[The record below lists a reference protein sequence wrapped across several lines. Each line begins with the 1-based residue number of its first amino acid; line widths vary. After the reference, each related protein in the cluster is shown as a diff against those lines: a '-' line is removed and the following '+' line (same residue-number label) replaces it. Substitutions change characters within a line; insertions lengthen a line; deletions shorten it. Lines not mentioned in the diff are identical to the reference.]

1 MQNKTKETLTK
12 TVAFVIYSRI
22 LTIKIV
28 SLIKGMKGLAYSWFV
43 AIFSYLNDKNLDM
56 SRLEVFKEQKRARLL
71 QNDVAKGQK

>member
-28 SLIKGMKGLAYSWFV
+28 SLIKGMKGLAYS
-43 AIFSYLNDKNLDM
+43 
-56 SRLEVFKEQKRARLL
+56 
-71 QNDVAKGQK
+71 

>member
-28 SLIKGMKGLAYSWFV
+28 SLIKGMKGLTYSWLV